1 MADFEINER
10 ETLAANESNV
20 DDEDVDVEDKDDD
33 PVAPVRYEITSFG
46 VDFDIEGLYRRLE
59 RDEIVI
65 PKFQRSFIWNPRRA
79 SRFIESLLL
88 GLPVPGIFLSRDP
101 DSGKYVVIDGQ
112 QRLKSI
118 QFFYHG
124 VFNPSLEVKNQR
136 IFRLTGVQKE
146 FEGRTYK
153 ELMSKDRID
162 LDNSV
167 IHATVIKQDAPSDD
181 DTSVY
186 HIFDRINSTGVRL
199 TPQEIRR
206 AVYHGKF
213 IDKLDAL
220 NEHPSWRSI
229 FGKVNSRQKDR
240 ELILRFLAFF
250 IDEEHYKP
258 PMSEFLTRFVVKNR
272 NPQDDFLD
280 EAADIFTRTMDA
292 FVQALSGNAFR
303 PERALNAAVFDSMT
317 VGLARKI
324 HLSGRPPKPEEIKSI
339 HRDLLN
345 DSDYMEAISSATA
358 NEQSVKTRMK
368 KATDRFAA
376 L

>member
-10 ETLAANESNV
+10 ETLAANES
-20 DDEDVDVEDKDDD
+20 DMGGEDVNIEDKDDD
-33 PVAPVRYEITSFG
+33 SIAPVRYEITSFG

-112 QRLKSI
+112 QRLRSI

-124 VFNPSLEVKNQR
+124 VFNPSLEVKNHR

-153 ELMSKDRID
+153 ELASKDRID

-167 IHATVIKQDAPSDD
+167 IHATIIKQDAPSND

-186 HIFDRINSTGVRL
+186 HIFDRINSTGIRL

-206 AVYHGKF
+206 AIYHGKF
-213 IDKLDAL
+213 IDKLDSL
-220 NEHPSWRSI
+220 NEHSSWRSI

-250 IDEEHYKP
+250 IDEAHYKP

-272 NPQDDFLD
+272 NTQSDFLE
-280 EAADIFTRTMDA
+280 EAADIFIRTMDA

-303 PERALNAAVFDSMT
+303 PDRALNAAVFDSMS
-317 VGLARKI
+317 VALARKI
-324 HLSGRPPKPEEIKSI
+324 HSSGHSPMPDKIKSA
-339 HRDLLN
+339 HWRLLN
-345 DSDYMEAISSATA
+345 DSDYMEAVSSATA

-368 KATDRFAA
+368 IAAEHFAA

>member
-1 MADFEINER
+1 MAGFEIRER
-10 ETLAANESNV
+10 EMSAETGLDADNEDANV
-20 DDEDVDVEDKDDD
+20 QDKDDD
-33 PVAPVRYEITSFG
+33 SVAPVRYEITSFG

-112 QRLKSI
+112 QRLRSI

-124 VFNPSLEVKNQR
+124 VFNPSLEVKNHR
-136 IFRLTGVQKE
+136 IFRLTGVQEE

-153 ELMSKDRID
+153 ELTSKDRID

-167 IHATVIKQDAPSDD
+167 IHATIIKQDAPSDD

-206 AVYHGKF
+206 AIYHGKF

-220 NEHPSWRSI
+220 NEHSSWRSI

-250 IDEEHYKP
+250 VDEAHYKP

-272 NPQDDFLD
+272 DPQDDFLE
-280 EAADIFTRTMDA
+280 EAADIFIRTMDA

-303 PERALNAAVFDSMT
+303 PERALNAAVFDSMS

-324 HLSGRPPKPEEIKSI
+324 HLSGRPPKPEEIKSV

-345 DSDYMEAISSATA
+345 DSDYMEAVSSATA

-368 KATDRFAA
+368 KAADRFAA